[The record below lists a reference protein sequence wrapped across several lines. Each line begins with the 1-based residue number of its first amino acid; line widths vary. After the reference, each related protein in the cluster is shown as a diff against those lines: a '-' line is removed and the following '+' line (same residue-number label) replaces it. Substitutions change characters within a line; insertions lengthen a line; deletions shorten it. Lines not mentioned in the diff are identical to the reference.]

1 MAEVESVEHRS
12 AAGARVADAL
22 DVDEHAPVLVE
33 ELLAA
38 LEVKAEGWYCDA
50 TFGRGG
56 HSAAILERLGGGGR
70 VFAFDRDHQAGA
82 AGGGGIF
89 GGSRFCFRPR
99 ARRRLR

>member
-12 AAGARVADAL
+12 GAGARVADAL

-70 VFAFDRDHQAGA
+70 LCPFYREPQAGA
-82 AGGGGIF
+82 AGCGRCLLN
-89 GGSRFCFRPR
+89 SRLW
-99 ARRRLR
+99 LRCA